1 MGPHMFDDAILG
13 CKAVFIGAIILA
25 LLAGLGI
32 GECARRVGTPSN

>member
-25 LLAGLGI
+25 LAG
-32 GECARRVGTPSN
+32 TWYW